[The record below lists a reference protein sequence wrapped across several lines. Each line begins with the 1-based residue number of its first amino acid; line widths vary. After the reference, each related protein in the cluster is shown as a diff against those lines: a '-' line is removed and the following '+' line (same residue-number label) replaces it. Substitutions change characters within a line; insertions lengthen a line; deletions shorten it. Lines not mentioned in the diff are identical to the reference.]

1 VPRGAGPAAR
11 ALLEMSKPASKLTNV
26 NAGRIK
32 RKPRNAKAKRVMLAR
47 EPKVHEEERGALFM
61 RGTHT
66 TDLITEILKDLV
78 STGSLWNML
87 LPHLLK
93 KITVF

>member
-1 VPRGAGPAAR
+1 
-11 ALLEMSKPASKLTNV
+11 MSKRSPKSLNV

-32 RKPRNAKAKRVMLAR
+32 RKPKNAKAKRVMLAR

-66 TDLITEILKDLV
+66 TELITEVLKDLV
-78 STGSLWNML
+78 CDKTS
-87 LPHLLK
+87 HK
-93 KITVF
+93 H